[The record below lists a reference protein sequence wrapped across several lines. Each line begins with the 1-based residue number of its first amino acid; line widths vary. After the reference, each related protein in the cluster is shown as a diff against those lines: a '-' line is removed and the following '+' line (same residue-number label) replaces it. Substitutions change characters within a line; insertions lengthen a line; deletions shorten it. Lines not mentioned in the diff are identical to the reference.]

1 MADGKVIVTEPEV
14 VTVHGRTFRVVI
26 NGPDSSRRY
35 NAVVTVL
42 DSGRLLTRSPVRGRS
57 PADARD
63 RALEVMYTLLG
74 IERLQEQIL
83 TVASEVAPGAIVEL
97 TEDAQAIRAD
107 LSGEWELTAPL
118 AVARDRVTDPGTD
131 FAALRAQI
139 EGHFQVHLRQRG
151 R

>member
-1 MADGKVIVTEPEV
+1 MHGKVIVTDPEV
-14 VTVHGRTFRVVI
+14 LTVHGRRFRVVI

-35 NAVVTVL
+35 NAVITVL

-63 RALEVMYTLLG
+63 RALEVMYTLMG

-83 TVASEVAPGAIVEL
+83 AVAAEMAPGARVEL

-107 LSGEWELTAPL
+107 LSGEWEFTVPL
-118 AVARDRVTDPGTD
+118 AVARDIVTDPGTD
-131 FAALRAQI
+131 FATLRALI
-139 EGHFQVHLRQRG
+139 EGHFQTHLRRLA

>member
-1 MADGKVIVTEPEV
+1 MHRKVIVTDPEV
-14 VTVHGRTFRVVI
+14 LTVHGRRFRVVI

-35 NAVVTVL
+35 NAVITVL

-63 RALEVMYTLLG
+63 RALEVMYTLMG

-83 TVASEVAPGAIVEL
+83 AVAAEMAPGATVEL

-107 LSGEWELTAPL
+107 LSGDWEFTVPL
-118 AVARDRVTDPGTD
+118 AVARDIVTDPGTD
-131 FAALRAQI
+131 LAALRAQI
-139 EGHFQVHLRQRG
+139 EGHFQTHLRRLA

>member
-1 MADGKVIVTEPEV
+1 MHGKVIVTDPEV
-14 VTVHGRTFRVVI
+14 ITVYGRRFRLVI
-26 NGPDSSRRY
+26 NGPDGSRRY
-35 NAVVTVL
+35 NAVITAL

-74 IERLQEQIL
+74 IERVHEQIL
-83 TVASEVAPGAIVEL
+83 ALAAEMAPGATVEI
-97 TEDAQAIRAD
+97 TEDAHAIHAD
-107 LSGEWELTAPL
+107 LSGGWELTAPL
-118 AVARDRVTDPGTD
+118 AVARDMVTDPGTD

-139 EGHFQVHLRQRG
+139 GGHFHTHLRRLA

>member
-1 MADGKVIVTEPEV
+1 MHRKVIVTDLEV
-14 VTVHGRTFRVVI
+14 LTVHGRRFRVVI

-35 NAVVTVL
+35 NAVITVL

-63 RALEVMYTLLG
+63 RALEVMYTLMG
-74 IERLQEQIL
+74 IERLQEHI
-83 TVASEVAPGAIVEL
+83 VAVAAEMAPGATVEL

-107 LSGEWELTAPL
+107 LSGDWEFTVPL
-118 AVARDRVTDPGTD
+118 AVARDIVTDPGTD
-131 FAALRAQI
+131 LAALRAQI
-139 EGHFQVHLRQRG
+139 EGHFQTHLRRLA

>member
-1 MADGKVIVTEPEV
+1 VIVTDPEV
-14 VTVHGRTFRVVI
+14 ITVHGRRFRVVI

-35 NAVVTVL
+35 NAVITVL

-63 RALEVMYTLLG
+63 RALEVMCTLLG
-74 IERLQEQIL
+74 IERLHDQIL
-83 TVASEVAPGAIVEL
+83 AVAAEMAPGATVEL

-107 LSGEWELTAPL
+107 LSGGWELTVPL
-118 AVARDRVTDPGTD
+118 AVARDIATDPGTD
-131 FAALRAQI
+131 FAALRARI
-139 EGHFQVHLRQRG
+139 EGHFHTHLRRLA

>member
-1 MADGKVIVTEPEV
+1 MTDPEV
-14 VTVHGRTFRVVI
+14 ITVHGRRFRVVI

-35 NAVVTVL
+35 DAVIMVL

-74 IERLQEQIL
+74 IERLHDQIL
-83 TVASEVAPGAIVEL
+83 AVAAEMAPGATVEL

-107 LSGEWELTAPL
+107 LSGGWELTVPL
-118 AVARDRVTDPGTD
+118 AVARDMVTDPGTD

-139 EGHFQVHLRQRG
+139 EGHFHTHLRRLV

>member
-1 MADGKVIVTEPEV
+1 MTDPEV
-14 VTVHGRTFRVVI
+14 ITIHGRRFRIVI

-35 NAVVTVL
+35 DAVVTVL

-63 RALEVMYTLLG
+63 RALEVVHTLLG
-74 IERLQEQIL
+74 IERLHEQIFA
-83 TVASEVAPGAIVEL
+83 VAAEMAPGATVEF
-97 TEDAQAIRAD
+97 TEDAQAIHAD
-107 LSGEWELTAPL
+107 VSGGWELTVPL
-118 AVARDRVTDPGTD
+118 AVARDMVTDPGAD

-139 EGHFQVHLRQRG
+139 EGHFHTHLRRLK

>member
-1 MADGKVIVTEPEV
+1 VPDPEV
-14 VTVHGRTFRVVI
+14 ITVYGRRLRIVI

-57 PADARD
+57 PADVRD

-74 IERLQEQIL
+74 IERLHEQI
-83 TVASEVAPGAIVEL
+83 TAVAREMAPGAIVEI
-97 TEDAQAIRAD
+97 TEDAQAIHAD
-107 LSGEWELTAPL
+107 LSGGWELTAPL
-118 AVARDRVTDPGTD
+118 AVARDLVTDPGTD

-139 EGHFQVHLRQRG
+139 EGHFHTHLRRFEQ
-151 R
+151 

>member
-1 MADGKVIVTEPEV
+1 VIVTDPEV
-14 VTVHGRTFRVVI
+14 ITVYGRRLRVVI

-83 TVASEVAPGAIVEL
+83 AVAAEMAPGATVEL
-97 TEDAQAIRAD
+97 TEDAQAIHAD
-107 LSGEWELTAPL
+107 LSGGWELTAPL
-118 AVARDRVTDPGTD
+118 AVARDVVTDPGTD
-131 FAALRAQI
+131 FAVLRAQI
-139 EGHFQVHLRQRG
+139 EGHFQTHLRRLA

>member
-1 MADGKVIVTEPEV
+1 MTDPEV
-14 VTVHGRTFRVVI
+14 ITVYGRRLRIVI
-26 NGPDSSRRY
+26 NGPDGSRRY

-74 IERLQEQIL
+74 IERFHEQIL
-83 TVASEVAPGAIVEL
+83 AVAAEMAPGATVEL
-97 TEDAQAIRAD
+97 TEDAQAIHAD
-107 LSGEWELTAPL
+107 LSGGWELTAPL
-118 AVARDRVTDPGTD
+118 TVARDTVTDPGTD

-139 EGHFQVHLRQRG
+139 EGHFHTHLRRLA

>member
-1 MADGKVIVTEPEV
+1 MTQGKVIVTDPEV
-14 VTVHGRTFRVVI
+14 VTVHGRAFRVVI
-26 NGPDSSRRY
+26 NGPDISRRY

-42 DSGRLLTRSPVRGRS
+42 DSGRPLTRSPVRGRS

-83 TVASEVAPGAIVEL
+83 AVASEMAPGATVEL

-107 LSGEWELTAPL
+107 LSGEWELTASL
-118 AVARDRVTDPGTD
+118 AVARDRVIDPGTD

-139 EGHFQVHLRQRG
+139 EGHFRAHLRQRA